1 MLHILDAISD
11 SGSAGRPN
19 EDAFGRGH
27 SHAWVIDGA
36 TGVADSELLDAPSD
50 AHWLAQT
57 ASAFFAEHADRYGA
71 DLAGLTRNAIEE
83 MRRRFEAGR
92 SRSPNGRYELPS
104 AAMALVHGDGARIH
118 CANFADCRLDG

>member
-36 TGVADSELLDAPSD
+36 TGVAASELLDAPSD

-57 ASAFFAEHADRYGA
+57 ASAFFAAHADRYGA
-71 DLAGLTRNAIEE
+71 ALARLTRNPIEE
-83 MRRRFEAGR
+83 MRRLFDAGR
-92 SRSPNGRYELPS
+92 SRSPKARYALPRPER
-104 AAMALVHGDGARIH
+104 ALVHSDGSHIH
-118 CANFADCRLDG
+118 CVNFAACP